1 MEFRGRLIYRMKV
14 AESSLRS
21 FFLFKK
27 WAVASLSVSRLK
39 SYEILSTSEREEEEG
54 GRDRLMKEKDL
65 DSSMVSL
72 LSSYSDTEL
81 PSSRSHSN

>member
-1 MEFRGRLIYRMKV
+1 M
-14 AESSLRS
+14 RS

-39 SYEILSTSEREEEEG
+39 SYEILSTSEREEEEEG